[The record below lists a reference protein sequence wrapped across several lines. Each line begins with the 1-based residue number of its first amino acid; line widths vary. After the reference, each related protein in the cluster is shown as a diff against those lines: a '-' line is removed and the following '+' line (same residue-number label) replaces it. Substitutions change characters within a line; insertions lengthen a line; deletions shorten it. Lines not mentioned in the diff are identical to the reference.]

1 MFLYIRYNF
10 LEELTMKKL
19 YKKQDIV
26 DWILSTAKAHDEE
39 ITPKKLQKLLYYVY
53 SWGLVFLNET
63 SEDLQTS
70 VFDGNFE
77 AWVHGPV
84 DSVVYHQYSEY
95 GYKAINTDRVTMPN
109 IDNEIV
115 QDVLQQV
122 WDTYSQFDANQLEN
136 LTHTEK
142 PWQEKR
148 KGYDPLSISREP
160 LSDITIFNY
169 YGVQLTE

>member
-1 MFLYIRYNF
+1 MHNLY
-10 LEELTMKKL
+10 T
-19 YKKQDIV
+19 KQTII
-26 DWILSTAKAHDEE
+26 DWILSTAKSHNEE

-63 SEDLQTS
+63 SDDLQTS
-70 VFDGNFE
+70 VFDGKFQ

-84 DSVVYHQYSEY
+84 DSEVYHQYSEY
-95 GYKAINTDRVTMPN
+95 GYRAINTDNVNVPN

-115 QDVLQQV
+115 EDVLQQV

-136 LTHTEK
+136 LTHTET

-148 KGYDPLSISREP
+148 EGYNPLSISREP
-160 LSDITIFNY
+160 LSDVTIFNY